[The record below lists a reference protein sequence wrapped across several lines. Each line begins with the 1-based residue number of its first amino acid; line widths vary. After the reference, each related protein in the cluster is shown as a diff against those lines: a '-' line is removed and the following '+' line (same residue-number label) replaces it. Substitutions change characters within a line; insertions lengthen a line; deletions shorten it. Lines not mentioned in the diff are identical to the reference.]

1 MLSDTDRGDT
11 VHIHDGTLLSHE
23 ENKIMPFAAT
33 QMDPEMLILREVS
46 QTHTDKH
53 MMPLTRGI

>member
-1 MLSDTDRGDT
+1 M
-11 VHIHDGTLLSHE
+11 HIHDGTLLSHE

-53 MMPLTRGI
+53 MTPLTRGI